1 MVRGAFAWVA
11 IHVGGSQPVAD
22 VQALPEIV
30 ECPQRATQPKCP
42 IAERLERLRLV
53 ALRLDVFYV
62 VVGQALADLEI
73 VWEVLECSRHNAH
86 SQRYLTELPLGPSMS
101 RAF

>member
-1 MVRGAFAWVA
+1 
-11 IHVGGSQPVAD
+11 
-22 VQALPEIV
+22 
-30 ECPQRATQPKCP
+30 
-42 IAERLERLRLV
+42 
-53 ALRLDVFYV
+53 
-62 VVGQALADLEI
+62 